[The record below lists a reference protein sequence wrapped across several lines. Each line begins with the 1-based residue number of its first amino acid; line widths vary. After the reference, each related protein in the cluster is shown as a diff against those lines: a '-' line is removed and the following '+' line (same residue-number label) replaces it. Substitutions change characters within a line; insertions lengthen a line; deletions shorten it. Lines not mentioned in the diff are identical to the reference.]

1 MNLPRKRRTP
11 KHPRGARLAGAPA
24 QQPAPSHVLAP
35 APEIAIE
42 PEKPKKRAARK
53 RAPKPEVEDE

>member
-11 KHPRGARLAGAPA
+11 KHPRGARLVGAPA
-24 QQPAPSHVLAP
+24 QQPAP

>member
-11 KHPRGARLAGAPA
+11 KHPRGARLAGAPVH
-24 QQPAPSHVLAP
+24 QPVPAPAP

-53 RAPKPEVEDE
+53 RAPKPEVDDE